1 MYYAAKEPVSR
12 PVLHP
17 FRESSAVCISTLA
30 HVLAIHLT
38 DDPRMPDVRLH
49 DGPGHE
55 LSITRCVLQVPRF
68 RVQMIL
74 GRRCDVTRADLP
86 RTCHVWIAG
95 PVIIGAL
102 CLFAVVGLLLV
113 RRRLL
118 PRLRVASADS
128 EFTGAMLQSV
138 MVFYGL
144 AVALIAVTVFQT
156 YSETTSV
163 VTGEATALNALYR
176 DVTGYPD
183 PIRADLQRSI
193 REYTDQVINQA
204 WPLQQQGKVPSGG
217 IEQMNRFQAMLT
229 KFEPATEGQKLLHG
243 ETLRAYNQLIQA
255 RRLRLDAVGTG
266 LPSVM
271 WAVILIGAF
280 ISLSASFFFKVE
292 DARLHLIEVLL
303 LAIFIGLVIFMIFS
317 LDRPF
322 RGHLGIPADPYQLV
336 YDQLMKSNP

>member
-1 MYYAAKEPVSR
+1 MFEH
-12 PVLHP
+12 L
-17 FRESSAVCISTLA
+17 FDISL
-30 HVLAIHLT
+30 
-38 DDPRMPDVRLH
+38 
-49 DGPGHE
+49 
-55 LSITRCVLQVPRF
+55 
-68 RVQMIL
+68 
-74 GRRCDVTRADLP
+74 
-86 RTCHVWIAG
+86 WIAG
-95 PVIIGAL
+95 PVIIGTL

-144 AVALIAVTVFQT
+144 AVALIAVSVFQT
-156 YSETTSV
+156 YSDTTSV
-163 VTGEATALNALYR
+163 VTNEATAVNALYR
-176 DVTGYPD
+176 DVTSYPD
-183 PIRADLQRSI
+183 PIRADLQRNL
-193 REYTDQVINQA
+193 REYMDQVINQA
-204 WPLQQQGKVPSGG
+204 WPLQRQGKVPGAG
-217 IEQMNRFQAMLT
+217 IEHMTRFQAMLT
-229 KFEPATEGQKLLHG
+229 KFEPATEGQKIVHA

-255 RRLRLDAVGTG
+255 RRLRLNAVDTG

-303 LAIFIGLVIFMIFS
+303 LATFIGLVIFMIFS

-336 YDQLMKSNP
+336 YDQLMKNNP